1 MRSVLDALPGSEGD
15 LSVDTTARRPALLV
29 RWLTGLAVGGVSGLL
44 PLVIGVVGVLLALP
58 GLGWAL
64 VTRPRGVAL
73 SGFLAGLGATW
84 LIVWGRAMQACG
96 GANTASDGCVGPDL
110 SGVSIGPIVLL
121 VLAGLIAVAT
131 GLRRS

>member
-1 MRSVLDALPGSEGD
+1 MP
-15 LSVDTTARRPALLV
+15 LLV
-29 RWLTGLAVGGVSGLL
+29 RWFTGLAVGGVSGLL
-44 PLVIGVVGVLLALP
+44 PLVVGVIDVLLALP
-58 GLGWAL
+58 GLGWAVL
-64 VTRPRGVAL
+64 ARPRGVPL
-73 SGFLAGLGATW
+73 SGFLAGLGGTW
-84 LIVWGRAMQACG
+84 LVVWERAMQACG